1 MKQRPL
7 FLLRYLFFM
16 LTTLF
21 SASSFPNL
29 KALSLILI
37 SLLLLTTT
45 RPAFSVDYVEIA
57 FPKNE
62 ILDSKDQ
69 PVGSNRTY
77 WVGTFTNN
85 VPGDKDISFVM
96 NLARSN
102 TNGLGVVNS
111 WSNRF
116 ARLVQTNFLG
126 RDLILTNRPTT
137 AMTNRP
143 VYVWMF
149 NNTNPSQATEM
160 ILWRSQNPEYFD
172 RNTSLESPVTVS
184 LSPPDPLG
192 LGSAVVNGSATL
204 FGQYLPQAGCWRMS
218 PIKTNADN
226 RTKIEQISLSAV
238 DWFVGDANAAL
249 DLPAN
254 NGPTAFSVM
263 VTNTNT
269 GATSSLS
276 SIGLSYSN
284 GRISGLLTV
293 TNTNQHVLW
302 LTATNSNNL
311 TATASG
317 TLTLRV
323 RNQTGPS
330 LTNATGFSAVTG
342 SDFAGFQLGAQST
355 NLPLTFTCLNGSEL
369 AGLSLSSSGMFSGTT
384 FNTDTRTLRIQ
395 VEDSAG
401 NVRRSTLSFSGTPPS
416 LLINAVNSDGI
427 LEVPYG
433 TQTNFPVN
441 YSPGFDDG
449 ALELEISDT
458 LGDGTATFDNNNLA
472 VQSTRPP
479 TRKSESP
486 EVNLSAIRIVNS
498 IPPVAVAVTTT
509 IPVRVLAPRPTLSLS
524 SPVSLYVGQET
535 QIDVSTGSTYAD
547 GSSTFRV
554 SNIPAGLSYE
564 SATKRILGTN
574 SSTNQSR
581 WSTTVTADN
590 SSEYYGGGPS
600 DPATIIFN
608 ITNRFPLFA
617 SANSSILAGIN
628 RTFSAAFTISNL
640 PTHSEVTNLPA
651 GITNRG
657 ISYSGNRATLT
668 LSGYPTESVVA
679 RPLTL
684 KVWNY
689 KEPGKPD
696 PVDLQEAIFPITL
709 YVSDSRPRT
718 VSYSS
723 PDNLVLGKTIQ
734 EPFTDTNRNGVWDDA
749 EPFTDTDRDGDWDT
763 AEPFTDTDG
772 NGVWDD
778 AEPFTDT
785 NGNNKHDLVSPF
797 IDVSSGVWVSAYGL
811 PPGLSLDSSTGY
823 LSGTPTSSGTYS
835 ATVFVQNGKGWT
847 KKTVVLNVR

>member
-1 MKQRPL
+1 MSDTKTHMKQRPL
-7 FLLRYLFFM
+7 FLLRYLFSM
-16 LTTLF
+16 LTTLV
-21 SASSFPNL
+21 SAPSFPNL
-29 KALSLILI
+29 KALTLILI
-37 SLLLLTTT
+37 SALLLTTT
-45 RPAFSVDYVEIA
+45 RPALSRDYVEIA
-57 FPKNE
+57 FPENG

-69 PVGSNRTY
+69 LVGSNRTC
-77 WVGTFTNN
+77 WVGTFTNS
-85 VPGDKDISFVM
+85 VPGDKDVSFVM

-102 TNGLGVVNS
+102 ANGSGVVTS
-111 WSNRF
+111 WSNNF

-149 NNTNPSQATEM
+149 NHTNPSQATEM

-172 RNTSLESPVTVS
+172 RSTSDESPVTTLS
-184 LSPPDPLG
+184 LSPPDPQG
-192 LGSAVVNGSATL
+192 QGSAVNGSAAL

-218 PIKTNADN
+218 PIVASADN
-226 RTKIEQISLSAV
+226 RTAIEQISLSAV
-238 DWFVGDANAAL
+238 DWFTGDANAAL

-254 NGPTAFSVM
+254 NGPTAFSVV

-269 GATSSLS
+269 GITSSLS

-311 TATASG
+311 TATASN

-330 LTNATGFSAVTG
+330 LTNATDFSAVTG
-342 SDFAGFQLGAQST
+342 ANFAGFQLGAQSA
-355 NLPLTFTCLNGSEL
+355 NLPLTFTCLNGWEL
-369 AGLSLSSSGMFSGTT
+369 AGLSLSSSGLFSGTT

-416 LLINAVNSDGI
+416 FLINAVNSDGI

-441 YSPGFDDG
+441 YSAGFDDG

-458 LGDGTATFDNNNLA
+458 LDDGTATFENNNLA

-498 IPPVAVAVTTT
+498 IPPVAVAAAAT
-509 IPVRVLAPRPTLSLS
+509 IPVRVLAPLPTLSLP

-535 QIDVSTGSTYAD
+535 QIDVSTGSIYAD

-554 SNIPAGLSYE
+554 SNIPTGLSYE

-574 SSTNQSR
+574 TSTNQSR

-590 SSEYYGGGPS
+590 SSEYYGGGQS

-617 SANSSILAGIN
+617 AANSSILAGIN

-640 PTHSEVTNLPA
+640 PTHSEVANLPA
-651 GITNRG
+651 GIINRG

-689 KEPGKPD
+689 KEPGNSNSEE
-696 PVDLQEAIFPITL
+696 QQAIFPITL
-709 YVSDSRPRT
+709 YVSGSRPQT

-723 PDNLVLGKTIQ
+723 PDNLV
-734 EPFTDTNRNGVWDDA
+734 A
-749 EPFTDTDRDGDWDT
+749 
-763 AEPFTDTDG
+763 G
-772 NGVWDD
+772 NPLPTG
-778 AEPFTDT
+778 
-785 NGNNKHDLVSPF
+785 GSPF
-797 IDVSSGVWVSAYGL
+797 IDVSSGVWVFAYGL
-811 PPGLSLDSSTGY
+811 PPGLSLDSLTGY
-823 LSGTPTSSGTYS
+823 LSGTPTSRGTYS
-835 ATVFVQNGKGWT
+835 ATVFVQNGKGWI

>member
-1 MKQRPL
+1 MSDTKTHSKQRPL
-7 FLLRYLFFM
+7 FLLRYLFSM
-16 LTTLF
+16 LTILF
-21 SASSFPNL
+21 SAPSFPNL
-29 KALSLILI
+29 KALTLILI
-37 SLLLLTTT
+37 SLLLLAAT
-45 RPAFSVDYVEIA
+45 RPVLSADYVEIA
-57 FPKNE
+57 FPENE

-77 WVGTFTNN
+77 WIGTFTNS
-85 VPGDKDISFVM
+85 VTGDKDVSFVM

-102 TNGLGVVNS
+102 TNGLGVVSS
-111 WSNRF
+111 WSNSF

-126 RDLILTNRPTT
+126 RDLILTNRPTQ

-160 ILWRSQNPEYFD
+160 ILWRSLNTEYFD
-172 RNTSLESPVTVS
+172 RNTSLVSPVTVS
-184 LSPPDPLG
+184 LDPANPSG
-192 LGSAVVNGSATL
+192 SGSAISGSAPL

-218 PIKTNADN
+218 PIVESADN
-226 RTKIEQISLSAV
+226 RTRTEQISLSAV
-238 DWFVGDANAAL
+238 DWFTGDANAAL

-254 NGPTAFSVM
+254 NGPTAFSVV

-269 GATSSLS
+269 GITSSLS

-302 LTATNSNNL
+302 VAATNSNNL

-330 LTNATGFSAVTG
+330 LTNATNITVVAGA
-342 SDFAGFQLGAQST
+342 DFAGFQLGAQST

-369 AGLSLSSSGMFSGTT
+369 AGLSLSSSGLFSGTT
-384 FNTDTRTLRIQ
+384 FNTNTRTLRIQ

-401 NVRRSTLSFSGTPPS
+401 NVRRSTLTFSGTPPS
-416 LLINAVNSDGI
+416 FLINAVNSDGI

-433 TQTNFPVN
+433 RQTNFPVN

-458 LGDGTATFDNNNLA
+458 LGDGTATFENNNLE

-479 TRKSESP
+479 TRRGESP
-486 EVNLSAIRIVNS
+486 EIALRAIRTVAS
-498 IPPVAVAVTTT
+498 IPPVAVAATTT
-509 IPVRVLAPRPTLSLS
+509 IPLRVLAPRPTLSLS

-547 GSSTFRV
+547 GASTFRV
-554 SNIPAGLSYE
+554 SNIPTGLSFD

-574 SSTNQSR
+574 TSTNQSR
-581 WSTTVTADN
+581 WDTVVIADN
-590 SSEYYGGGPS
+590 SNEYYGGTNS
-600 DPATIIFN
+600 APATITFN

-617 SANSSILAGIN
+617 SANSSILVGIN
-628 RTFSAAFTISNL
+628 RSLSAAFTISNL

-651 GITNRG
+651 GIINGG
-657 ISYSGNRATLT
+657 ISYIGNVATLT
-668 LSGYPTESVVA
+668 LGGNPTEPVVA

-689 KEPGKPD
+689 KEPGNPNSEEQ
-696 PVDLQEAIFPITL
+696 PAIFPITL
-709 YVSDSRPRT
+709 YVSGSRPQT

-723 PDNLVLGKTIQ
+723 PDNLVVGNPL
-734 EPFTDTNRNGVWDDA
+734 PNG
-749 EPFTDTDRDGDWDT
+749 G
-763 AEPFTDTDG
+763 
-772 NGVWDD
+772 
-778 AEPFTDT
+778 
-785 NGNNKHDLVSPF
+785 SPF
-797 IDVSSGVWVSAYGL
+797 IDVSSGVRVNAYGL
-811 PPGLSLDSSTGY
+811 PPGLSLDRETGK
-823 LSGTPTSSGTYS
+823 LSGTPTAPGAYS
-835 ATVFVQNGKGWT
+835 ATVFVQNGKGWI
-847 KKTVVLNVR
+847 KKTIVLNVR

>member
-1 MKQRPL
+1 MSDTKTHMKQRPL
-7 FLLRYLFFM
+7 FLLRYLFSM
-16 LTTLF
+16 LTTLV
-21 SASSFPNL
+21 SAPSFPNL
-29 KALSLILI
+29 KALTLILI
-37 SLLLLTTT
+37 SVLLLTTT
-45 RPAFSVDYVEIA
+45 RPALSRDYVEIA
-57 FPKNE
+57 FPENG

-69 PVGSNRTY
+69 LVGSNRTC
-77 WVGTFTNN
+77 WVGTFTNS
-85 VPGDKDISFVM
+85 VPGDKDVSFVM

-102 TNGLGVVNS
+102 ANGSGVVTS
-111 WSNRF
+111 WSNNF

-149 NNTNPSQATEM
+149 NHTNPSQATEM

-172 RNTSLESPVTVS
+172 RSTSDESPVTTLS

-192 LGSAVVNGSATL
+192 LGSAVVNGSAAL
-204 FGQYLPQAGCWRMS
+204 FGQYLPQVGCWRMS
-218 PIKTNADN
+218 PIVANAEN
-226 RTKIEQISLSAV
+226 RTAIEQISLSAV
-238 DWFVGDANAAL
+238 DWFTGDANAAL

-254 NGPTAFSVM
+254 NGPTAFSVV

-269 GATSSLS
+269 GITSPLS

-330 LTNATGFSAVTG
+330 LTNATNFSAVTG
-342 SDFAGFQLGAQST
+342 ADFAGFQLGAQST

-369 AGLSLSSSGMFSGTT
+369 AGLSLSSSGLFSGTT
-384 FNTDTRTLRIQ
+384 FSTDTRTLRIQ

-401 NVRRSTLSFSGTPPS
+401 NVRRSTLTFSGTPPS
-416 LLINAVNSDGI
+416 FLINAINSDGI
-427 LEVPYG
+427 LEVPFG

-458 LGDGTATFDNNNLA
+458 LGDGTATFENNNLA

-486 EVNLSAIRIVNS
+486 EVNLSAIRIVAA
-498 IPPVAVAVTTT
+498 IPPVAVAATTT

-535 QIDVSTGSTYAD
+535 QIDIATGSTYAD
-547 GSSTFRV
+547 GASTFQV
-554 SNIPAGLSYE
+554 ANIPTGLSYE

-574 SSTNQSR
+574 SSTNQAR
-581 WSTTVTADN
+581 WATTVTANN
-590 SSEYYGGGPS
+590 SNEYYGGGQS

-617 SANSSILAGIN
+617 AANSSILAGIN
-628 RTFSAAFTISNL
+628 RTFSTAFTISNL
-640 PTHSEVTNLPA
+640 PTHSEVANLPA
-651 GITNRG
+651 GIINRG
-657 ISYSGNRATLT
+657 ISYNGNLATLT

-689 KEPGKPD
+689 KEPGNSNSEE
-696 PVDLQEAIFPITL
+696 QQAIFPITL
-709 YVSDSRPRT
+709 QVSGSRPQT

-723 PDNLVLGKTIQ
+723 PDNLVAGNPL
-734 EPFTDTNRNGVWDDA
+734 PNG
-749 EPFTDTDRDGDWDT
+749 G
-763 AEPFTDTDG
+763 
-772 NGVWDD
+772 
-778 AEPFTDT
+778 
-785 NGNNKHDLVSPF
+785 SPF
-797 IDVSSGVWVSAYGL
+797 IDVSSGVRVSAYGL
-811 PPGLSLDSSTGY
+811 PPGLSLDGLTGY
-823 LSGTPTSSGTYS
+823 LSGTPTSGGAYS
-835 ATVFVQNGKGWT
+835 TTVFVQNGKGWI
-847 KKTVVLNVR
+847 KKTIVLNVR

>member
-1 MKQRPL
+1 MSDTNTHMKQFPL
-7 FLLRYLFFM
+7 FLLRYLFSM

-21 SASSFPNL
+21 AAPSFPNL
-29 KALSLILI
+29 KALTLILI

-45 RPAFSVDYVEIA
+45 RPALSVDYVEIA

-77 WVGTFTNN
+77 WVGSFTNS
-85 VPGDKDISFVM
+85 VPGDKDVSFVM

-102 TNGLGVVNS
+102 TNGLGVVSS
-111 WSNRF
+111 WSNSF

-149 NNTNPSQATEM
+149 NHTNPSQATEM

-172 RNTSLESPVTVS
+172 RSTSLESPVAVS
-184 LSPPDPLG
+184 LDPADPSG
-192 LGSAVVNGSATL
+192 SGSASFGSAPL

-218 PIKTNADN
+218 PIVASGDN
-226 RTKIEQISLSAV
+226 RTAIEQISLSAV
-238 DWFVGDANAAL
+238 DWFIGDANAAL

-254 NGPTAFSVM
+254 NGPTAFSVV

-269 GATSSLS
+269 GVTSSLS

-330 LTNATGFSAVTG
+330 LTNATNFSAVTG
-342 SDFAGFQLGAQST
+342 ADFAGFQLGAQST

-369 AGLSLSSSGMFSGTT
+369 AGLSLSSSGLFSGTT

-401 NVRRSTLSFSGTPPS
+401 NVRRSTLTFSGTPPS
-416 LLINAVNSDGI
+416 FLINAVNSDGI

-441 YSPGFDDG
+441 YSAGFDDG
-449 ALELEISDT
+449 ALELEISDD
-458 LGDGTATFDNNNLA
+458 LDDGTATFENNNLA

-498 IPPVAVAVTTT
+498 IPPVAVAATTT
-509 IPVRVLAPRPTLSLS
+509 IPVRVLAPLPTLSLS

-554 SNIPAGLSYE
+554 SNIPTGLSYE

-574 SSTNQSR
+574 ISTNQSR

-590 SSEYYGGGPS
+590 SNEYYGGGQS

-608 ITNRFPLFA
+608 ITNRFPLFTP
-617 SANSSILAGIN
+617 ANSSILAGIN
-628 RTFSAAFTISNL
+628 RTFSVTFTISNL
-640 PTHSEVTNLPA
+640 PTHSEVANLPA
-651 GITNRG
+651 GIINRG

-689 KEPGKPD
+689 KEPGNPNSEE
-696 PVDLQEAIFPITL
+696 QQAIFPITL
-709 YVSDSRPRT
+709 QVSGSRPQT

-723 PDNLVLGKTIQ
+723 PDNLV
-734 EPFTDTNRNGVWDDA
+734 A
-749 EPFTDTDRDGDWDT
+749 
-763 AEPFTDTDG
+763 G
-772 NGVWDD
+772 NPLPSG
-778 AEPFTDT
+778 
-785 NGNNKHDLVSPF
+785 GSPF

-811 PPGLSLDSSTGY
+811 PPGLSLDSLTGY
-823 LSGTPTSSGTYS
+823 LSGTPTSRGTYS
-835 ATVFVQNGKGWT
+835 ATVFVQNGKGWI

>member
-1 MKQRPL
+1 
-7 FLLRYLFFM
+7 
-16 LTTLF
+16 
-21 SASSFPNL
+21 
-29 KALSLILI
+29 
-37 SLLLLTTT
+37 
-45 RPAFSVDYVEIA
+45 
-57 FPKNE
+57 
-62 ILDSKDQ
+62 
-69 PVGSNRTY
+69 
-77 WVGTFTNN
+77 
-85 VPGDKDISFVM
+85 
-96 NLARSN
+96 
-102 TNGLGVVNS
+102 
-111 WSNRF
+111 
-116 ARLVQTNFLG
+116 
-126 RDLILTNRPTT
+126 
-137 AMTNRP
+137 
-143 VYVWMF
+143 
-149 NNTNPSQATEM
+149 
-160 ILWRSQNPEYFD
+160 
-172 RNTSLESPVTVS
+172 
-184 LSPPDPLG
+184 
-192 LGSAVVNGSATL
+192 
-204 FGQYLPQAGCWRMS
+204 MS
-218 PIKTNADN
+218 PIVASADN
-226 RTKIEQISLSAV
+226 RTAIEQISLSAV
-238 DWFVGDANAAL
+238 DWFTGDANAAL

-254 NGPTAFSVM
+254 NGPTAFSVV

-269 GATSSLS
+269 GITSSLS

-330 LTNATGFSAVTG
+330 LTNATDFSAVTG
-342 SDFAGFQLGAQST
+342 ANFAGFQLGAQSA
-355 NLPLTFTCLNGSEL
+355 NLPLTFTCLNGWEL
-369 AGLSLSSSGMFSGTT
+369 AGLSLSSSGLFSGTT
-384 FNTDTRTLRIQ
+384 FNTNTRTLRIQ

-401 NVRRSTLSFSGTPPS
+401 NVRRSTLTFSGTPPS
-416 LLINAVNSDGI
+416 FLINAVNSDGI

-433 TQTNFPVN
+433 TQTNFPVT

-458 LGDGTATFDNNNLA
+458 LDDGTATFENNNLA

-498 IPPVAVAVTTT
+498 IPPVAVAAAAT
-509 IPVRVLAPRPTLSLS
+509 IPVRVLAPLPTLSLS

-554 SNIPAGLSYE
+554 SNIPTGLSYE

-574 SSTNQSR
+574 TSTNQSR

-590 SSEYYGGGPS
+590 SSEYYGGGQS

-617 SANSSILAGIN
+617 AANSSILAGIN

-640 PTHSEVTNLPA
+640 PTHSEVANLPA
-651 GITNRG
+651 GIINRG

-689 KEPGKPD
+689 KEPGNSNSEE
-696 PVDLQEAIFPITL
+696 QQAIFPITL
-709 YVSDSRPRT
+709 YVSGSRPQT

-723 PDNLVLGKTIQ
+723 PDNLV
-734 EPFTDTNRNGVWDDA
+734 A
-749 EPFTDTDRDGDWDT
+749 
-763 AEPFTDTDG
+763 G
-772 NGVWDD
+772 NPLPTG
-778 AEPFTDT
+778 
-785 NGNNKHDLVSPF
+785 GSPF

-811 PPGLSLDSSTGY
+811 PPGLSLDSLTGY
-823 LSGTPTSSGTYS
+823 LSGTPTSRGTYS
-835 ATVFVQNGKGWT
+835 ATVFVQNGKGWI